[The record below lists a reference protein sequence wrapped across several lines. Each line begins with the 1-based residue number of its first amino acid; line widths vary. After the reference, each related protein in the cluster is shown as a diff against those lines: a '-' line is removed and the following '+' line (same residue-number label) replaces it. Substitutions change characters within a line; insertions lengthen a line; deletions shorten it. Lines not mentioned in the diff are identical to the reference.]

1 MATSSNRRSVVR
13 RLSGGAVLWAVLVGA
28 TLAGVAIGQY
38 WRISVRAMDARLM
51 SDADALAR
59 AIAITAGVLEVD
71 VPAEVRVE
79 LASGESYYGIY
90 DADGRLLD
98 GDAPASQDGALLR
111 IGVFTVGGVRE
122 ARVTAPMG
130 ATVRIGRP
138 LAPLRDDLGRLAT
151 SVLVASLAACL
162 LAVPLAI
169 WLRRQLARS
178 ISQIGRTAVAL
189 APGQPARIDLASV
202 DEEYAGVAAR
212 LNEAFDRLEQGLARE
227 RQLTADASHE
237 LRTPVTT
244 IVAESEWALARTRSD
259 DEYRHA
265 LEVCGRQGR
274 RLKEVLETLL
284 AIARIEG
291 GSQAPRLDDLELATL
306 VEHAVADAAR
316 AAGERQITI
325 THDGHARMRGD
336 RVQLGILVSNLI
348 SNAVR
353 YNRDGGT
360 VHVSVTA
367 EGANVRLEVR
377 DTGHGLEPGMAER
390 VFDRFWRA
398 ESSRSAKQGGSG
410 LGLAISKAVVDAHGG
425 TIACQSSP
433 DGTTF
438 TVVLPVG

>member
-1 MATSSNRRSVVR
+1 V
-13 RLSGGAVLWAVLVGA
+13 GAVLWAIVVGA

-38 WRISVRAMDARLM
+38 WRVSVRAMDGRLLA
-51 SDADALAR
+51 DAEALAR
-59 AIAITAGVLEVD
+59 GIGITAGVLEVD
-71 VPAEVRVE
+71 VPAEVRAE
-79 LASGESYYGIY
+79 LAIGESYYGIY

-98 GDAPASQDGALLR
+98 GDAPSLDDAPMR
-111 IGVFTVGGVRE
+111 TGVVTVNSFRE

-130 ATVRIGRP
+130 AAVRIGRP

-162 LAVPLAI
+162 LAVPLAF

-189 APGQPARIDLASV
+189 APGQPARIDIASV

-291 GSQAPRLDDLELATL
+291 GSQAPRLDDLDLATL

-316 AAGERQITI
+316 SAGERQITI
-325 THDGHARMRGD
+325 THDGHAKMRGD

-360 VHVSVTA
+360 VHVSVATD
-367 EGANVRLEVR
+367 GAVVRLEVR

-425 TIACQSSP
+425 TITCQSSP

-438 TVVLPVG
+438 IVVLPVG